1 MIKLALYIF
10 IGSGLGG
17 VCRYLASEGIFR
29 LIQSLCTHYRHSLIF
44 PFGTFFVNIVGCFI
58 IGLIYGAISR
68 GVEMSAEMRLFLTAG
83 FCGGLTT
90 FSTFSHDN
98 YILFQGNHLGILF
111 IYIISSLAIGLLAA
125 YGGHYLLDR

>member
-1 MIKLALYIF
+1 
-10 IGSGLGG
+10 
-17 VCRYLASEGIFR
+17 
-29 LIQSLCTHYRHSLIF
+29 
-44 PFGTFFVNIVGCFI
+44 
-58 IGLIYGAISR
+58 
-68 GVEMSAEMRLFLTAG
+68 MSAEMRLFLTAG